1 MAKEP
6 TRVRRTFTPQFK
18 RDAVRLVAEGKS
30 VTEVATHLGIT
41 RSLLQRWR
49 EQLTTA
55 PSEAFPGKGRL
66 RPQAQ
71 RLRELEQKL
80 RDVTQERDILKKALA
95 FFVTDPK

>member
-1 MAKEP
+1 MGKEP

-18 RDAVRLVAEGKS
+18 RDAVRLVNDGKS

-55 PSEAFPGKGRL
+55 PSDAFPGKGRL

-71 RLRELEQKL
+71 RIRELEQKL
-80 RDVTQERDILKKALA
+80 RDVIQERDILKKALA
-95 FFVTDPK
+95 FFVNDPK